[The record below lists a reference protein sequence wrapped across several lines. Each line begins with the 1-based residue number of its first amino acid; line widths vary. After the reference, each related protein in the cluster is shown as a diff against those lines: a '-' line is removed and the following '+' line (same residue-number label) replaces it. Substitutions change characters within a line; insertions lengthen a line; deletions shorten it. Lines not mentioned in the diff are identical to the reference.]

1 MTLSALRRPRAFWIS
16 VFNLIGLACSMVGV
30 VLLFWFALPNEPPG
44 GPAVLGVR
52 GGGPAWEAHR
62 ITEELV
68 DNKVLLKDIY
78 FEADQAAVPSIEKRT
93 SDHWSGRGSMTAV
106 LFLSLGL
113 CAVLW
118 ETVGWLASAV
128 SW

>member
-1 MTLSALRRPRAFWIS
+1 MPSTPGDLS
-16 VFNLIGLACSMVGV
+16 LAMVAKV
-30 VLLFWFALPNEPPG
+30 VPLS
-44 GPAVLGVR
+44 
-52 GGGPAWEAHR
+52 AHR

-68 DNKVLLKDIY
+68 DNKVLLQGTY
-78 FEADQAAVPSIEKRT
+78 SEADQAAVPSIKKRT
-93 SDHWSGRGSMTAV
+93 SDHWSGRVSMTAV

>member
-1 MTLSALRRPRAFWIS
+1 MSSTPGDLS
-16 VFNLIGLACSMVGV
+16 LAMV
-30 VLLFWFALPNEPPG
+30 AK
-44 GPAVLGVR
+44 AVPLS
-52 GGGPAWEAHR
+52 AHR

-68 DNKVLLKDIY
+68 DNKVLLKSAY

-93 SDHWSGRGSMTAV
+93 SDHWSGRLSLTAV

-118 ETVGWLASAV
+118 ETVSWFASAV